1 MITCRVVT
9 HLFRLARELA
19 SLSVYSLSLSLLAL
33 LERIKK
39 EKIEDEQETNE

>member
-1 MITCRVVT
+1 MINCRFVT
-9 HLFRLARELA
+9 HLFGWPE
-19 SLSVYSLSLSLLAL
+19 SLPACPSILSLSLLAL